1 MKQHVCFEKKNRLTF
16 SSSSSATSAAR
27 GLCQLV
33 LRMRVSRRG
42 APLTSSILAFP
53 WWQMS
58 KVTVCWVSSQVALTV
73 KQFCN
78 IYRQINNFP
87 YLQKSLKNHPF
98 TIFIYYTH
106 SFLEIF
112 SGYSL
117 YLINNNNYIIT
128 SNTIKLIF
136 LEYISCIC
144 MYLKRQDFPQC
155 KRC

>member
-1 MKQHVCFEKKNRLTF
+1 MLVLKKKTRLTF
-16 SSSSSATSAAR
+16 SSSSYATSAAR

-73 KQFCN
+73 KQFCI
-78 IYRQINNFP
+78 IYLQINNFP

-98 TIFIYYTH
+98 TIFIYYSTKLFN
-106 SFLEIF
+106 SAKKCTNLIIWFLKKNCKDRIAYQI
-112 SGYSL
+112 ST
-117 YLINNNNYIIT
+117 IDAYIQARV
-128 SNTIKLIF
+128 L
-136 LEYISCIC
+136 
-144 MYLKRQDFPQC
+144 Q
-155 KRC
+155 

>member
-1 MKQHVCFEKKNRLTF
+1 MLVLKKKTRLTF
-16 SSSSSATSAAR
+16 SSSSYATSAAR

-73 KQFCN
+73 KQFCK

-98 TIFIYYTH
+98 TIFIYYSTKLFNSAKKMH
-106 SFLEIF
+106 QFN
-112 SGYSL
+112 
-117 YLINNNNYIIT
+117 YLIFEKNCKDRIAYQISTIDAYIQARV
-128 SNTIKLIF
+128 L
-136 LEYISCIC
+136 
-144 MYLKRQDFPQC
+144 Q
-155 KRC
+155 